1 MAAGAKRTKL
11 VIFDCDGT
19 LVDSQHMI
27 VAAMTDAFASQGL
40 LAPPRESVIGV
51 VGLSLDWAIARLVPA
66 ESDPGL
72 VDLLSEAYKEAFR
85 ARRLGPDHAEPL
97 YDGVRDALD
106 RLAARGDVSLGIA
119 TGKSRRGLDAVLER
133 EGIAHHFSTIQT
145 ADTHPSKPHP
155 SMLFAAMGEAVA
167 EPVDTV
173 MIGDTTFDI
182 EMALG
187 AGTSSIGV
195 AWGYHPADALRAAG
209 AHHVTADC
217 AELELALDRLM
228 LERQVG

>member
-1 MAAGAKRTKL
+1 MKL

-27 VAAMTDAFASQGL
+27 VAAMTDAFASQGRV
-40 LAPPRESVIGV
+40 APPRESVVGV
-51 VGLSLDWAIARLVPA
+51 VGLSLDWAIARLVP
-66 ESDPGL
+66 EETDP
-72 VDLLSEAYKEAFR
+72 VVIERLSEAYKEAFR
-85 ARRLGPDHAEPL
+85 ERRLGPDHTEPL
-97 YDGVRDALD
+97 YDGVRDVLD
-106 RLAARGDVSLGIA
+106 RLAAREDVSLGIA

-133 EGIAHHFSTIQT
+133 EGIVHHFRTIQT

-155 SMLFAAMGEAVA
+155 SMIFAAMSEAVA

-195 AWGYHPADALRAAG
+195 AWGYHPVDALRAAG

-217 AELELALDRLM
+217 AELGRTLDRLM
-228 LERQVG
+228 FERQVG